1 MKHIMSFL
9 ENSIVIAWI
18 APIVITLVIT
28 IIIKKISLIN
38 DGKVISMANQDC
50 INTILLSAKK
60 NLEIDIDI
68 EFIHSVRSALALELG
83 IPERKLYSDS
93 VLRNVLVNHLA
104 KDTSI
109 SSDDRLYLIN
119 ETLLVF
125 NNEISGKS
133 ENGKTITVSKRHR
146 KYLLVIIII
155 SFSVSMI
162 IYISNPAKASD
173 PNSIQAFFLGCMQ
186 PIRTLGIMGIAWTSL
201 GLEIIKKEQK
211 FNKR

>member
-1 MKHIMSFL
+1 MKYIMPFL

-18 APIVITLVIT
+18 APIVTTLVTT

-38 DGKVISMANQDC
+38 DSKVISTANQDC

-60 NLEIDIDI
+60 NLEIDI

-83 IPERKLYSDS
+83 VPERKLYSDS
-93 VLRNVLVNHLA
+93 VLRDVLVNHLA

-109 SSDDRLYLIN
+109 SSNDRLYLIN
-119 ETLLVF
+119 KTLLVF

-133 ENGKTITVSKRHR
+133 ENGKAITVSKKHR

-155 SFSVSMI
+155 SFAVSII
-162 IYISNPAKASD
+162 IYVSNPAKASD

-186 PIRTLGIMGIAWTSL
+186 PMTTLGIMGIALTSL
-201 GLEIIKKEQK
+201 GLEITIKKEQK
-211 FNKR
+211 FKKT